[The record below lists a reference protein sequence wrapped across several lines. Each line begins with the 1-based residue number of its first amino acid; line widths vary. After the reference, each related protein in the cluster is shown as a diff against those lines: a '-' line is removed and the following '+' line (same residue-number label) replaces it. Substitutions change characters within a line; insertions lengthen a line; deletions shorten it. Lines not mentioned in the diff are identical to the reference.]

1 MNTINE
7 YKNRFN
13 QLLESTIGNV
23 KTLIMEQTTEDAINT
38 LTKQGYSEIPNS
50 GFSPGTYKFK
60 HNDLVK
66 DSTGNYVKPENGQYI
81 SVVEI
86 PNRVISIVT
95 KKPYEGS
102 ISSSMSV
109 DEKGKGKLYYS
120 GFGSSGLSIYKVFEK
135 K

>member
-1 MNTINE
+1 M
-7 YKNRFN
+7 
-13 QLLESTIGNV
+13 ESTIGNV
-23 KTLIMEQTTEDAINT
+23 KPLLMEQTVQDAINT
-38 LTKQGYSEIPNS
+38 LTKQGYVEIKNS

-86 PNRVISIVT
+86 PGRVISIVT
-95 KKPYEGS
+95 TEPYEGN
-102 ISSSMSV
+102 ISSRMSV
-109 DEKGKGKLYYS
+109 DENGKLYYS
-120 GFGSSGLSIYKVFEK
+120 GFGSSDLSIHKVFEK